1 MEVTQLDI
9 GGSVLRR
16 RLIPTKDTH
25 FYGDSFLRGRL
36 IFYAGDWFSQ
46 RTFILTGVTHFHRG
60 HIFYEGDSF
69 PRKHSFLRSRLL
81 SKAETNEWVARNR
94 VLVLAQR
101 FLGSPQGEHCNS
113 LENGRFDY
121 LYVHIFYR
129 SSRDLPF
136 LDKILQRVRGEKRQL
151 KSLWIFLDKLSLD
164 RWISFFIAYFILPKG
179 NSSVKIIF
187 ISADDDVSPLRRH
200 IFRHRNLFI

>member
-16 RLIPTKDTH
+16 RLMPTKDTH
-25 FYGDSFLRGRL
+25 FYGDSFLRRRL

-46 RTFILTGVTHFHRG
+46 RTFLLTGVTHFHRDTFFTKETHSHESTRFCG
-60 HIFYEGDSF
+60 VDSF
-69 PRKHSFLRSRLL
+69 QRRRLM
-81 SKAETNEWVARNR
+81 NR

-136 LDKILQRVRGEKRQL
+136 HDKILQRVRGEKRQL